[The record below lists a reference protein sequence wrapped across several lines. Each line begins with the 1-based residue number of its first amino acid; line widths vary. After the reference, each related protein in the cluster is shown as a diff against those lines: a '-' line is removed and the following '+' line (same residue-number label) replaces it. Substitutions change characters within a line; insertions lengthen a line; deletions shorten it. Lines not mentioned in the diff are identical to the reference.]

1 MIIVNLAF
9 RDKQRGVT
17 KHLVKAVRS
26 TAGESNYLNA
36 TEHSTPSHGRVWVW
50 REAARGNANRRSKL
64 DLLGY
69 I

>member
-1 MIIVNLAF
+1 MIIVNIAF

-36 TEHSTPSHGRVWVW
+36 TEHSTPSQRP
-50 REAARGNANRRSKL
+50 R
-64 DLLGY
+64 LGLA
-69 I
+69 